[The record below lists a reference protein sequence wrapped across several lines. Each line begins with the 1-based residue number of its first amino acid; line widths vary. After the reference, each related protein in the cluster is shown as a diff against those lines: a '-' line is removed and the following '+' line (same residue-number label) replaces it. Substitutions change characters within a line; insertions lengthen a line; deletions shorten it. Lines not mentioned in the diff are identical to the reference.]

1 MPDTI
6 DDALEILHCTGPE
19 FGGGLPNHGPMAA
32 EAMVAMKRPDAVISW
47 VESYKSRLQDRPEG
61 RSPISREDWCEACI
75 PSRREDNISG
85 LKQHP

>member
-6 DDALEILHCTGPE
+6 DDPLEILHFTGPE
-19 FGGGLPNHGPMAA
+19 FGGGPSNHGPTAA

-47 VESYKSRLQDRPEG
+47 VESYKSRLKDRPEG
-61 RSPISREDWCEACI
+61 RSPISRQDWREAYI